1 MILEEL
7 VGSFLSLC
15 SGVITQTP
23 PISREQRQFRL
34 IFDETDEQDEVHD
47 GLIHRE
53 YKQRTQS
60 ELPYYENDIPASVQ
74 TDVVQPSRH
83 VAQSFLRSLKANVGF
98 ISAVVSVLSLL
109 TIFAVYVDLNT
120 TDVCVEWENHNHS
133 IPTNAKILR
142 VVGWSIKLLPPFTWF
157 PACIAM
163 LWGFKEFKKNYLL
176 RLLVCQL
183 VIASISCFYNV
194 IMFDELISNTEY
206 RLVDELSA
214 RLGTIPW
221 IKCPYIHWSSI
232 AR

>member
-15 SGVITQTP
+15 SSVIAQTP

-53 YKQRTQS
+53 YEQRTPS
-60 ELPYYENDIPASVQ
+60 ELPYYVDDISASVQ

-83 VAQSFLRSLKANVGF
+83 VAQSLLRSLKVNVGL
-98 ISAVVSVLSLL
+98 IAAVVLILGLL
-109 TIFAVYVDLNT
+109 TVFAVYVDLNT
-120 TDVCVEWENHNHS
+120 SDACVQWEHHNHS
-133 IPTNAKILR
+133 VPTNLKNLRLVGWFIKILP
-142 VVGWSIKLLPPFTWF
+142 LFTWF

-163 LWGFKEFKKNYLL
+163 LWGLKEFKKNYLS

-183 VIASISCFYNV
+183 VIGFIECVYRV
-194 IMFDELISNTEY
+194 VMFDELASHTVTKY
-206 RLVDELSA
+206 RLVDLCA
-214 RLGTIPW
+214 IRLDMD
-221 IKCPYIHWSSI
+221 
-232 AR
+232 